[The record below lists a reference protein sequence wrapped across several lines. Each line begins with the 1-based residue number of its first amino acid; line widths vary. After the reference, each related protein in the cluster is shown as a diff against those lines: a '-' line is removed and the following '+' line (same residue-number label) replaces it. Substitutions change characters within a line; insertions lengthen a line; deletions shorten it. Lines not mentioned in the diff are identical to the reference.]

1 MIGCEIVSYRKN
13 ILVSIAVAIVLCCLF
28 AECTQQMSDQPNS
41 ESHSSLPVIYASPAG
56 GIQGSGTRDDPVDLN
71 TGLSHVRGDTV
82 LELMGGIYRI
92 PNGSILYL
100 GGLGSPR
107 STIRAASGE
116 RPIVTGENGLPPY
129 IYVQNSTRVEGIWFG
144 GAADSVDTPINMS
157 NDDEIVGC
165 VFWGYYGGIAD
176 ASKHNL
182 YENNLFV
189 NCGRGTLYHPIY
201 ISGQSVSWDSCTI
214 VRRNVF
220 VGGEGWAIHLWHG
233 PTYVKVENN
242 FVGNVSHC
250 FASDGVPVIARD
262 NVFWSHTAQPTIV
275 IRGDMNLSHNLIGK
289 NHTYYEYRDP
299 AALRVTADRNSF
311 IEPASPG
318 GPFGTNP
325 IRWDET
331 ETELRLGTR
340 AANIYSAIS
349 VLEDVFKQPA
359 ASIQTNPTPGRKWL
373 VLLEALDYWSAH

>member
-1 MIGCEIVSYRKN
+1 MNNRKN
-13 ILVSIAVAIVLCCLF
+13 LLVSIAAIVVLCCLSVQ
-28 AECTQQMSDQPNS
+28 CTQQMLDLPNM
-41 ESHSSLPVIYASPAG
+41 ESHPDVPVLYASPVG
-56 GIQGSGTRDDPVDLN
+56 RIQGSGTRDDPVDLR
-71 TGLSHVRGDTV
+71 TGLSHVRRDTV
-82 LELMGGIYRI
+82 LELLGGIYRI

-107 STIRAASGE
+107 SIIRAASGE
-116 RPIVTGENGLPPY
+116 RPIITGENDFPPY
-129 IYVQNSTRVEGIWFG
+129 VYLQKSTRVEGIWFG
-144 GAADSVDTPINMS
+144 GIADSANTPFNMS

-165 VFWGYYGGIAD
+165 VFWGYYGCIGD
-176 ASKHNL
+176 ASKHNV
-182 YENNLFV
+182 YERNLFV

-201 ISGQSVSWDSCTI
+201 ITGRSTSWDSCTI

-233 PTYVKVENN
+233 PTYVRVENN
-242 FVGNVSHC
+242 FLGNVSHC

-262 NVFWSHTAQPTIV
+262 NVFWSHTAQPTIL
-275 IRGDMNLSHNLIGK
+275 ILGDMTLTHNLIGK

-299 AALRVTADRNSF
+299 AALSVAADRNSF

-331 ETELRLGTR
+331 GTGLRLGTG
-340 AANIYSAIS
+340 APEIYNAIS
-349 VLEDVFKQPA
+349 VLEGVFRQPA
-359 ASIQTNPTPGRKWL
+359 ATLQTDPTPVQKWR
-373 VLLEALDYWSAH
+373 VLLGALDSWSAH